1 MKQYTKTPQVPA
13 GYWVDARGV
22 LTPVDLVKEVEQ
34 DRDQLVGEIIE
45 RAKKLNAALL
55 EFKNSAFADIQ
66 AFVSLSAEK
75 YGASIGGKKGNV
87 TLHSYDGRYKIQQA
101 HHERL
106 AFDERLQAAKG
117 LIDVCLTEWTKGA
130 RSEVRALIDE
140 AFQVDKQGE
149 VSTQRILRLRR
160 LDIEDERWQQA
171 MRAIDDAVQV
181 VCSKRYI
188 RIYERTGD
196 SDQYVPL
203 SLDLATV

>member
-1 MKQYTKTPQVPA
+1 MKQYTKTQVPD

-87 TLHSYDGRYKIQQA
+87 TLCSYDGRYKIQQA
-101 HHERL
+101 HQERL

-117 LIDVCLTEWTKGA
+117 LIDDCLTEWTKGA

-171 MRAIDDAVQV
+171 MLAIDDAVQV

-188 RIYERTGD
+188 RIYERAGD